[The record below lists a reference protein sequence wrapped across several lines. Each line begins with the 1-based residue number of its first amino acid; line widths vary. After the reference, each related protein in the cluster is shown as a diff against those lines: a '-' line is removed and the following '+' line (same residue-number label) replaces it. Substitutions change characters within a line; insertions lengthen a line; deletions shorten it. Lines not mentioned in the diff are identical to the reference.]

1 VTGSSPGD
9 LAVAF
14 RSFARRA
21 AEARA
26 AARGAPERLADAER
40 ELAAV
45 DALVADAAQR
55 LGVTADGDAIAERI
69 EATAPAR
76 WDDDTLEAL
85 RSAALAAG
93 AALRRAAEAAA
104 GS

>member
-1 VTGSSPGD
+1 MTASSPAD

-21 AEARA
+21 SEARA

-40 ELAAV
+40 ELATV
-45 DALVADAAQR
+45 DSIVASAAQR
-55 LGVTADGDAIAERI
+55 LGVAADGAAIAERI
-69 EATAPAR
+69 EATPASR

-85 RSAALAAG
+85 RSAALGAG
-93 AALRRAAEAAA
+93 AALRRADEAAA
-104 GS
+104 G

>member
-26 AARGAPERLADAER
+26 VAAGAPERLAATER

-45 DALVADAAQR
+45 DALVAGAAQR
-55 LGVTADGDAIAERI
+55 LGVAADGEAIAERI
-69 EATAPAR
+69 EATPPSR

-85 RSAALAAG
+85 RSSALSAG

-104 GS
+104 GN

>member
-1 VTGSSPGD
+1 MTGSSPGD

-26 AARGAPERLADAER
+26 AAKGAPERLAETER
-40 ELAAV
+40 ELASV
-45 DALVADAAQR
+45 DSMVAAAAQR
-55 LGVTADGDAIAERI
+55 LGVAADGTAIAERI
-69 EATAPAR
+69 ESIPASR
-76 WDDDTLEAL
+76 WDDETLEAL

-104 GS
+104 G

>member
-1 VTGSSPGD
+1 MTASSPGD

-26 AARGAPERLADAER
+26 TAKGAPERLAATER
-40 ELAAV
+40 ELATV
-45 DALVADAAQR
+45 DSLVASAAQR
-55 LGVTADGDAIAERI
+55 LGVAADGAAIAERI
-69 EATAPAR
+69 ESTPPSR

-93 AALRRAAEAAA
+93 AALRRAAEAAS
-104 GS
+104 G

>member
-1 VTGSSPGD
+1 VTASSPAD

-14 RSFARRA
+14 RSFSRRA

-26 AARGAPERLADAER
+26 AARGTADRLAAAER
-40 ELAAV
+40 ELATLDSIIAS
-45 DALVADAAQR
+45 AAQR
-55 LGVTADGDAIAERI
+55 LGVAADGAAIAERI
-69 EATAPAR
+69 EATPPSR

-93 AALRRAAEAAA
+93 AALRRADEAAA
-104 GS
+104 G

>member
-1 VTGSSPGD
+1 MTGSSPAD

-26 AARGAPERLADAER
+26 AAKGAPERLAETER
-40 ELAAV
+40 ELATV
-45 DALVADAAQR
+45 DSIVAGAAQR
-55 LGVTADGDAIAERI
+55 LGVAADGAAIAERI
-69 EATAPAR
+69 EAIPASR

-104 GS
+104 G